1 PFGVALGVWVV
12 AGAVVEWTG
21 RIKLFAAPWRESLAR
36 AAGLPRAAHD
46 TALAHAGLGI
56 AMIGIV
62 ATSAWQSERILAMK
76 PGERGVADDRGPNYA
91 EQVARLEVTRG
102 STFVAELR
110 PSRRLFDTPRQA
122 TTEAAIHASWRGD
135 LYLTLGDRLDNG
147 GYVVRAWFH
156 PLVRLIWL

>member
-1 PFGVALGVWVV
+1 GVQTCALPISV

-36 AAGLPRAAHD
+36 AAGLPRAAHG

-62 ATSAWQSERILAMK
+62 ATSAWQSESILAMK
-76 PGERGVADDRGPNYA
+76 PGERGEVAGYTFLFKGVADDRGPNYA

-135 LYLTLGDRLDNG
+135 
-147 GYVVRAWFH
+147 
-156 PLVRLIWL
+156 